1 MARSAEKPWRNVWI
15 IGASTGIGRALAFRL
30 APLCDHLHISAR
42 TADALNAVAA
52 EAPNITCHPLDVTQS
67 DAVTAVAH
75 AIDTPTAPLD
85 LVVISSGIWKQTTL
99 PELDLATFRQSM
111 EVNYLGAVHVIGA
124 TAPGMTERGGGHI
137 AIVSSL
143 AGYRG
148 LPNATAYG
156 PTKAALINL
165 AESIR
170 PQLRRMGVTVSL
182 VNPGF
187 VETPMTAVNRFAM
200 PFLQTPEQA
209 AERIATGLLRRS
221 YEIAFPRR
229 FAWIFKLLRILPHGL
244 FFWIIDRFVLRRRK

>member
-15 IGASTGIGRALAFRL
+15 IGASTGIGRALALRL
-30 APLCDHLHISAR
+30 APLCEQLHISAR
-42 TADALNAVAA
+42 SVDALNVVAA
-52 EAPNITCHPLDVTQS
+52 EASNINSHPLDVTQS

-75 AIDTPTAPLD
+75 AIDTPATPLD
-85 LVVISSGIWKQTTL
+85 LVVISSGVWTQTSL
-99 PELDLATFRQSM
+99 PNFDLETFRQSM
-111 EVNYLGAVHVIGA
+111 EVNYLGAVHVLAAI
-124 TAPGMTERGGGHI
+124 TPGMTKRGAGHI

-148 LPNATAYG
+148 LPNAAAYG

-200 PFLQTPEQA
+200 PFLQTPEEA
-209 AERIATGLLRRS
+209 ADRISAGLLRQS

-229 FAWIFKLLRILPHGL
+229 FALIFKLLRILPHSL
-244 FFWIIDRFVLRRRK
+244 FFWIIDRFVLRRR